1 MVNYIQKFT
10 SVVLATFIFSISTVI
25 AQAPLGFN
33 YQGVALTNAGTP
45 VSNKVISLRI
55 ALIESQQ
62 LGTTRFQETHNVNTD
77 AYGQFSVII
86 GNGQATTG
94 KMSDVQW
101 SKFPYY
107 MKVELDLNGGT
118 AYVFVGT
125 SQLLSVPYALYA
137 NNAGAASISVDS
149 VKSELATI
157 RLVQKGDSIVLN
169 NNRGGVF
176 IPKID
181 SLAKIASQISTIKTA
196 TIKVIKDSATKQGF
210 GFAIGNDALK
220 NMDSVV
226 INSNNY
232 AIGFGAGASLS
243 KGKDVNNYNDNI
255 LFGTASGA
263 GLGAANN
270 GGATQNIM
278 IGNYAGQNALSN
290 AIGNVL
296 LGWEAGRFSSGTIA
310 NKTVGFN
317 QNVAI
322 GRRALQYAKN
332 AENNVAIGSDNF
344 NASTDVSRNVSIG
357 ANTASQYFGDD
368 NVFLGAEMLKDT
380 SSNGSKNVIIGAAVA
395 TNLRGSGNVILGYKA
410 ANDSIFLNT
419 SNRLIIANDK
429 TKTPLIYGEFDN
441 KKVTINGDLTVTGK
455 TTLSGTSVSDST
467 IKLLNK
473 RIDSLITAI
482 STKNY
487 GRIDSSTLY
496 IANPITVNKFLDSTF
511 LPSINFDGSKTYVQ
525 IGATGLLGTRIF
537 GSNFSV
543 ETWLKSLKV
552 NDTIQYIYGT
562 GYSWNGGSGNFKIGL
577 YKGRVIVE
585 VGNFSGYKISCDYP
599 KDSLWHHVAFIHD
612 NQNKIGIIYIDGV
625 EKVRLANLGSQNMA
639 NGTSG
644 VEGIGANLDLG
655 GEPPREF
662 FKGYIRKIRVSKGLV
677 YKAGFTPSFT
687 YTKADSTLVFWELN
701 DLGTRIKASD
711 SAYNGTLYNGA
722 WLVPDTSS
730 LNLNLGLVA
739 YYPFNGNANDSSSNN
754 LTGVIT
760 GATLTNDRFGNANK
774 AFKFSGNSINDN
786 TVVVKDEFIKV
797 SNFNKNFSDKI
808 SISLWANVDSTN
820 YGGFLQRRVDNNIDF
835 AISSYAGSNGT
846 SPDPN
851 TISWSIGNNRTNTG
865 KTIIPYKTW
874 HNYIY
879 VYDGTSMKT
888 YLDGILETQT
898 AATGLISN
906 NTSDLFIG
914 KYIYNGGKTHH
925 FYYNGSMDDV
935 RIYNRVLN
943 SNEISALSTEN
954 GAPLTLKTGDSY
966 GGGLVAYI
974 YQPSDSGYIA
984 GQVHGII
991 AAKTDQGTASW
1002 GCEGTLI
1009 GTTNGLG
1016 KGKFNTEQIIAKCS
1030 DTATAAKICK
1040 ALTLNGYSDWYFPSL
1055 DEMKQLRLN
1064 LHLKGLGNFRTDL
1077 SYFVSTETSATTAN
1091 EFYISSAATGGINKQ
1106 GNKMAVRA
1114 VRYF

>member
-1 MVNYIQKFT
+1 MRNYIQKLIGLFLAAFLFT
-10 SVVLATFIFSISTVI
+10 ISSVI

-149 VKSELATI
+149 IKNELTTI
-157 RLVQKGDSIVLN
+157 RLVQRGDSIVLN

-181 SLAKIASQISTIKTA
+181 SLFKITSQLSSIKA
-196 TIKVIKDSATKQGF
+196 GVVKFIKDSVSKIPVGL
-210 GFAIGNDALK
+210 AIGYDAL
-220 NMDSVV
+220 MLFDSVATNSAN
-226 INSNNY
+226 IAIGQNAGKSLPKFNTSNSN
-232 AIGFGAGASLS
+232 
-243 KGKDVNNYNDNI
+243 NDNI
-255 LFGTASGA
+255 LMGVQSGA
-263 GLGAANN
+263 GIGSASGGGAA
-270 GGATQNIM
+270 QNIM
-278 IGNYAGQNALSN
+278 IGNYTGQFINNLAFQN
-290 AIGNVL
+290 VVIGH
-296 LGWEAGRFSSGTIA
+296 EAGRFSGGTIP
-310 NKTVGFN
+310 NKNVVYNNNVSVGY
-317 QNVAI
+317 
-322 GRRALQYAKN
+322 RSLQYSKN
-332 AENNVAIGSDNF
+332 AQSNISIGADNL
-344 NASTDVSRNVSIG
+344 NASKDVSRNVSIG
-357 ANTASQYFGDD
+357 SFVANQYEGDD
-368 NVFLGAEMLKDT
+368 NVIIGSEMLQDS
-380 SSNGSKNVIIGAAVA
+380 SSNGSKNVIIGSLVA
-395 TNLRGSGNVILGYKA
+395 RNIRGSGNVILGYKA
-410 ANDSIFLNT
+410 ASDSIFMNT
-419 SNRLIIANDK
+419 NNKLIIANDK

-441 KKVTINGDLTVTGK
+441 KKVTINGDLIVTGK
-455 TTLSGTSVSDST
+455 STLSGSSVSDST
-467 IKLLNK
+467 IKLLNR
-473 RIDSLITAI
+473 RIDSLVSVI

-487 GRIDSSTLY
+487 GRIDSSTLF
-496 IANPITVNKFLDSTF
+496 IANPVMVTKFLDSTF
-511 LPSINFDGSKTYVQ
+511 LPAIIFDGSKTYVNIGSSNLASTLANSNITFEFWVKNTLKNTSSQTIFSTGYDMQGQGINVSLNAGKLTFSFNNFNHQ
-525 IGATGLLGTRIF
+525 IGI
-537 GSNFSV
+537 
-543 ETWLKSLKV
+543 
-552 NDTIQYIYGT
+552 
-562 GYSWNGGSGNFKIGL
+562 
-577 YKGRVIVE
+577 
-585 VGNFSGYKISCDYP
+585 DYP
-599 KDSLWHHVAFIHD
+599 NDSLWHHVAYT
-612 NQNKIGIIYIDGV
+612 NKDKSTSTIYLDGIEKMRSNNVGLNIYSSQ
-625 EKVRLANLGSQNMA
+625 RLA
-639 NGTSG
+639 
-644 VEGIGANLDLG
+644 IGATIMNTSPQD
-655 GEPPREF
+655 F
-662 FKGYIRKIRVSKGLV
+662 YKGSLRKMRINRGINYLSN
-677 YKAGFTPSFT
+677 FTPSFT
-687 YTKADSTLVFWELN
+687 YSKADSTLAYWELN
-701 DLGTRIKASD
+701 DLGARIKASD
-711 SAYNGTLYNGA
+711 SAYNGTLYNGT

-739 YYPFNGNANDSSSNN
+739 YYPFNGNANDSSSSN
-754 LTGVIT
+754 LNGVIT
-760 GATLTNDRFGNANK
+760 GATLTNDRFGNPNK
-774 AFKFSGNSINDN
+774 AFKFTGNSINDN

-820 YGGFLQRRVDNNIDF
+820 YGTFLHRRVDNNIDF

-851 TISWSIGNNRTNTG
+851 TISWNIGNNRTNVG
-865 KTIIPYKTW
+865 KTVIPYKTW

-906 NTSDLFIG
+906 NSSDLFIG

-943 SNEISALSTEN
+943 SNEINALSTEN

-974 YQPSDSGYIA
+974 YQSSDSGYVA

-1077 SYFVSTETSATTAN
+1077 SYFASTETSATTAH

-1114 VRYF
+1114 IRYF

>member
-1 MVNYIQKFT
+1 MGKYIQKFT
-10 SVVLATFIFSISTVI
+10 GLFLAAFLLTISSAI

-86 GNGQATTG
+86 GNGQASTG

-107 MKVELDLNGGT
+107 MKVELDLTGGT

-149 VKSELATI
+149 LKLDLATI
-157 RLVQKGDSIVLN
+157 KLSQKGDSIILN
-169 NNRGGVF
+169 NNRGAVY

-181 SLAKIASQISTIKTA
+181 SLAKITSQLSSIKA
-196 TIKVIKDSATKQGF
+196 GVVKFIKDSVSKIPAGL
-210 GFAIGNDALK
+210 AIGYDAL
-220 NMDSVV
+220 MLFDSVAM
-226 INSNNY
+226 NSANI
-232 AIGFGAGASLS
+232 AIGQNAGKSLP
-243 KGKDVNNYNDNI
+243 KINTDKYNNNNV
-255 LFGTASGA
+255 LVGVQSGA
-263 GLGAANN
+263 RMGSLIEQ
-270 GGATQNIM
+270 GATQNVM
-278 IGNYAGQNALSN
+278 IGNYAGQFTNIVARQN
-290 AIGNVL
+290 VVIGY
-296 LGWEAGRFSSGTIA
+296 EAGQNTGGTLS
-310 NKTVGFN
+310 NKTVVFD

-322 GRRALQYAKN
+322 GGRSLQ
-332 AENNVAIGSDNF
+332 
-344 NASTDVSRNVSIG
+344 NASNANANVSIG
-357 ANTASQYFGDD
+357 ANNLINSKDVSRNVVVGSTIAGSYNGDD
-368 NVFLGAEMLKDT
+368 NVIIGSEMLFDT
-380 SSNGSKNVIIGAAVA
+380 SSNGSKNVIIGAAIA
-395 TNLRGSGNVILGYKA
+395 TNLRGSGNVVLGYKA
-410 ANDSIFLNT
+410 ASDSLFLNT
-419 SNRLIIANDK
+419 SNKLIIANDK

-473 RIDSLITAI
+473 RIDSLITVI

-662 FKGYIRKIRVSKGLV
+662 FKGNIRKIRVSKGLM

-687 YTKADSTLVFWELN
+687 YTKADSTLAFWELN

-711 SAYNGTLYNGA
+711 SAYNGTLYNGT

-739 YYPFNGNANDSSSNN
+739 YYPFNGNANDSSSSN
-754 LTGVIT
+754 LNGVIT
-760 GATLTNDRFGNANK
+760 GATLTNDRFGNPNK
-774 AFKFSGNSINDN
+774 AFKFTGNSINDN

-820 YGGFLQRRVDNNIDF
+820 YGTFLHRRVDNNIDF
-835 AISSYAGSNGT
+835 AISSYSGSNGT

-851 TISWSIGNNRTNTG
+851 TISWNIGNNRTNVG
-865 KTIIPYKTW
+865 KTVIPYKTW

-906 NTSDLFIG
+906 NSSDLFIG

-974 YQPSDSGYIA
+974 YQSSDSGYVA

-1077 SYFVSTETSATTAN
+1077 SYFASTETSATTAH

-1114 VRYF
+1114 IRYF

>member
-1 MVNYIQKFT
+1 MGKYIQKITGLF
-10 SVVLATFIFSISTVI
+10 LAAFLLTISSVI

-62 LGTTRFQETHNVNTD
+62 LGATRFQETHNVNTD

-94 KMSDVQW
+94 KMSDIQW

-157 RLVQKGDSIVLN
+157 RLIQKGDSIVLN

-181 SLAKIASQISTIKTA
+181 SLAKITSQLSSIKA
-196 TIKVIKDSATKQGF
+196 GVVKFIKDSVTKIPAGL
-210 GFAIGNDALK
+210 AIGYDALLLF
-220 NMDSVV
+220 DSVATNSAN
-226 INSNNY
+226 IAIGQNAGKSLPKFNTPNSN
-232 AIGFGAGASLS
+232 
-243 KGKDVNNYNDNI
+243 NDNI
-255 LFGTASGA
+255 LMGVQSGA
-263 GLGAANN
+263 GIGSASGGGAA
-270 GGATQNIM
+270 QNVM
-278 IGNYAGQNALSN
+278 IGNYTGQFINNLAVAN
-290 AIGNVL
+290 VVIGH
-296 LGWEAGRFSSGTIA
+296 EAGRFSGGTIQ
-310 NKTVGFN
+310 NK
-317 QNVAI
+317 NVVYNNNVSI
-322 GRRALQYAKN
+322 GNRSLQYSKN
-332 AENNVAIGSDNF
+332 AQSNVSIGADNL
-344 NASTDVSRNVSIG
+344 NASKDVSRNVSIG
-357 ANTASQYFGDD
+357 SFVANQYEGDD
-368 NVFLGAEMLKDT
+368 NVIIGSEMLQDS
-380 SSNGSKNVIIGAAVA
+380 SSNGSKNVIIGSLVA
-395 TNLRGSGNVILGYKA
+395 RNIRGSGNVILGYKA
-410 ANDSIFLNT
+410 ASDSMFLNT
-419 SNRLIIANDK
+419 SNKLIIANDK

-455 TTLSGTSVSDST
+455 STLSGSSVSDST

-473 RIDSLITAI
+473 RIDSLV
-482 STKNY
+482 SVLSSKSY
-487 GRIDSSTLY
+487 GKIDSSTLAKINPV
-496 IANPITVNKFLDSTF
+496 IATKFLDSTF
-511 LPSINFDGSKTYVQ
+511 LPSINFDGSKTYVNIGSSNLASTLANSNITFEFWVKNTLKNNSSQTIFSTGYDMQGQGVNVSLNAGKLTFSFNNFNHQ
-525 IGATGLLGTRIF
+525 IGI
-537 GSNFSV
+537 
-543 ETWLKSLKV
+543 
-552 NDTIQYIYGT
+552 
-562 GYSWNGGSGNFKIGL
+562 
-577 YKGRVIVE
+577 
-585 VGNFSGYKISCDYP
+585 DYP
-599 KDSLWHHVAFIHD
+599 NDSLWHHVAYT
-612 NQNKIGIIYIDGV
+612 NKEKSTSTIYLDGIEKMRSNNIGLNVYSSQ
-625 EKVRLANLGSQNMA
+625 RLA
-639 NGTSG
+639 
-644 VEGIGANLDLG
+644 IGATIMNTSPQD
-655 GEPPREF
+655 F
-662 FKGYIRKIRVSKGLV
+662 YKGSLRKMRINKGINYLSN
-677 YKAGFTPSFT
+677 FTPSFT
-687 YTKADSTLVFWELN
+687 YSKTDSTVAFWELN

-711 SAYNGTLYNGA
+711 SAYNGTLYNGT

-739 YYPFNGNANDSSSNN
+739 YYPFNGNANDSSSSN
-754 LTGVIT
+754 LNGVIT
-760 GATLTNDRFGNANK
+760 GAALTNDRFGNPNK

-820 YGGFLQRRVDNNIDF
+820 YGTFLHRRVDNNIDF
-835 AISSYAGSNGT
+835 VVSSYAGSNGT

-851 TISWSIGNNRTNTG
+851 TISWNIGNNRTNVG
-865 KTIIPYKTW
+865 KTVIPYKTW

-906 NTSDLFIG
+906 NSSDLFIG

-974 YQPSDSGYIA
+974 YQSSDSGYVA

-991 AAKTDQGTASW
+991 AAKIDQGTASW

-1030 DTATAAKICK
+1030 DTSTAAKICK

-1077 SYFVSTETSATTAN
+1077 SYFASTETSATTAH

-1114 VRYF
+1114 IRYF

>member
-1 MVNYIQKFT
+1 M
-10 SVVLATFIFSISTVI
+10 
-25 AQAPLGFN
+25 
-33 YQGVALTNAGTP
+33 
-45 VSNKVISLRI
+45 R
-55 ALIESQQ
+55 
-62 LGTTRFQETHNVNTD
+62 
-77 AYGQFSVII
+77 
-86 GNGQATTG
+86 
-94 KMSDVQW
+94 
-101 SKFPYY
+101 
-107 MKVELDLNGGT
+107 
-118 AYVFVGT
+118 
-125 SQLLSVPYALYA
+125 
-137 NNAGAASISVDS
+137 
-149 VKSELATI
+149 
-157 RLVQKGDSIVLN
+157 
-169 NNRGGVF
+169 
-176 IPKID
+176 
-181 SLAKIASQISTIKTA
+181 
-196 TIKVIKDSATKQGF
+196 
-210 GFAIGNDALK
+210 
-220 NMDSVV
+220 
-226 INSNNY
+226 SNN
-232 AIGFGAGASLS
+232 
-243 KGKDVNNYNDNI
+243 V
-255 LFGTASGA
+255 
-263 GLGAANN
+263 GL
-270 GGATQNIM
+270 
-278 IGNYAGQNALSN
+278 
-290 AIGNVL
+290 NVY
-296 LGWEAGRFSSGTIA
+296 SS
-310 NKTVGFN
+310 
-317 QNVAI
+317 Q
-322 GRRALQYAKN
+322 
-332 AENNVAIGSDNF
+332 
-344 NASTDVSRNVSIG
+344 
-357 ANTASQYFGDD
+357 
-368 NVFLGAEMLKDT
+368 
-380 SSNGSKNVIIGAAVA
+380 
-395 TNLRGSGNVILGYKA
+395 
-410 ANDSIFLNT
+410 
-419 SNRLIIANDK
+419 RLA
-429 TKTPLIYGEFDN
+429 
-441 KKVTINGDLTVTGK
+441 
-455 TTLSGTSVSDST
+455 
-467 IKLLNK
+467 
-473 RIDSLITAI
+473 
-482 STKNY
+482 
-487 GRIDSSTLY
+487 
-496 IANPITVNKFLDSTF
+496 
-511 LPSINFDGSKTYVQ
+511 
-525 IGATGLLGTRIF
+525 IGATIMNTSPVDFYKGSVRKMRINK
-537 GSNFSV
+537 GINYTSNFS
-543 ETWLKSLKV
+543 
-552 NDTIQYIYGT
+552 
-562 GYSWNGGSGNFKIGL
+562 
-577 YKGRVIVE
+577 
-585 VGNFSGYKISCDYP
+585 
-599 KDSLWHHVAFIHD
+599 
-612 NQNKIGIIYIDGV
+612 
-625 EKVRLANLGSQNMA
+625 
-639 NGTSG
+639 
-644 VEGIGANLDLG
+644 
-655 GEPPREF
+655 
-662 FKGYIRKIRVSKGLV
+662 
-677 YKAGFTPSFT
+677 PSFT
-687 YTKADSTLVFWELN
+687 YSKADSTLAFWELN

-835 AISSYAGSNGT
+835 AVTSYGGSSGT

-851 TISWSIGNNRTNTG
+851 TISWNIGGNRTHLG
-865 KTIIPYKTW
+865 KTVIPYKTW

-879 VYDGTSMKT
+879 IFDGTSMKT

-925 FYYNGSMDDV
+925 FYYNGSMDDI

-966 GGGLVAYI
+966 GSGLVAYI